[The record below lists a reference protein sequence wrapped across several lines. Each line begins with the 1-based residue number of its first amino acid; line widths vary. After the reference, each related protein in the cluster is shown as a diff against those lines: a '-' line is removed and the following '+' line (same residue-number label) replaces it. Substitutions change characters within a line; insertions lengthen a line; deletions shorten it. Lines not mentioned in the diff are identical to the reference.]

1 MNERFKRKQFERN
14 KTIGFIIGNF
24 FDSTILWNYYGI
36 TRGISAMNRISNIFY
51 DLSKIIVFVIFYLV
65 LIKKDFRNIKFKI
78 FMIIFSTISAI
89 SLIATQMSLGIDER
103 ILIFPLLFIITSF
116 LVIKNFINFRKVNI

>member
-1 MNERFKRKQFERN
+1 MKGSRESNLRGIKPSDLLLVIFL
-14 KTIGFIIGNF
+14 IVP
-24 FDSTILWNYYGI
+24 ILWNYYGI

-78 FMIIFSTISAI
+78 FMIIFSTINAI

>member
-1 MNERFKRKQFERN
+1 MKNSGGSNLRGMKPSDLLLVIFL
-14 KTIGFIIGNF
+14 IVP
-24 FDSTILWNYYGI
+24 ILWNYYGI
-36 TRGISAMNRISNIFY
+36 TRGINTMNRISNIFY

-78 FMIIFSTISAI
+78 FMIIFSTINAI

>member
-1 MNERFKRKQFERN
+1 MKSSRESNLRGIKPSDLLLVIFL
-14 KTIGFIIGNF
+14 IVP
-24 FDSTILWNYYGI
+24 ILWNYYGI
-36 TRGISAMNRISNIFY
+36 TRGISAMNRISDIFY
-51 DLSKIIVFVIFYLV
+51 DLSNIIVFVIFYLV

-78 FMIIFSTISAI
+78 FMIIFSTINAI

>member
-1 MNERFKRKQFERN
+1 MKSSRESNLRGIKPSDLLLVIFL
-14 KTIGFIIGNF
+14 IVP
-24 FDSTILWNYYGI
+24 ILWNYYGI
-36 TRGISAMNRISNIFY
+36 TRGISAMNRISDIFY

-78 FMIIFSTISAI
+78 FMIIFSTINAI